1 MQWGTW
7 PASLSLGFTSAFT
20 TRGESW
26 WHQASLIWCV
36 EKGTPTSGSSSQNPL
51 CQLQYKKTIRET
63 QLREIL
69 QNTWPCMHAKISR
82 FSRVW
87 LFVTLRTVACQA
99 PLSTGFSRQEYWNGL
114 PCPPPADLPHPVI
127 EHRSPAL
134 QADSFTAESLGK
146 PLSHTPQNCQGHQK
160 HIKSE
165 KPSHPRST
173 YGNLMTKCHMVSW
186 VEFGNRKRT
195 LGEN

>member
-1 MQWGTW
+1 MDIPFPSTK
-7 PASLSLGFTSAFT
+7 AVLFSLFIDLGMMDCEQRINISFYYSTFTRSGQRVESFLEKCESSGMFT
-20 TRGESW
+20 T
-26 WHQASLIWCV
+26 
-36 EKGTPTSGSSSQNPL
+36 GS
-51 CQLQYKKTIRET
+51 
-63 QLREIL
+63 
-69 QNTWPCMHAKISR
+69 
-82 FSRVW
+82 
-87 LFVTLRTVACQA
+87 CQA

-114 PCPPPADLPHPVI
+114 PCPPPADLPHPGI